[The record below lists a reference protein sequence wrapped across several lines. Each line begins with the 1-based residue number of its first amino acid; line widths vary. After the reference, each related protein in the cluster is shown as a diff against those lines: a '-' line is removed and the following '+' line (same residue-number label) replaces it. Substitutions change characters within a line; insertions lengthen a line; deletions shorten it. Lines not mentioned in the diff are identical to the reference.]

1 MAISAL
7 SAGGALLFGSSRN
20 TLSFDMAPS
29 AASYCFLFCHVMI
42 REIGDTLCD
51 QVWEIIIIIIITS
64 TNSQ

>member
-1 MAISAL
+1 MVISAL

-29 AASYCFLFCHVMI
+29 AASYCLFCHVMI

-51 QVWEIIIIIIITS
+51 QV
-64 TNSQ
+64 